1 MLESEAPAIDQPLS
15 QEPASQSDDSAV
27 ISDTPTE
34 QPVPAPS
41 YPQQPQAEVP
51 QVTSQEEM
59 YRRQLIE
66 TQQRLA
72 AVEAEKQK
80 VALEQQA
87 LAYQNQMVERGVPED
102 MAQTLSQQQAQ
113 MQAQSIDLQTQAQ
126 QALANEQGRYR
137 AALHYGKQY
146 GIEPDALIMY
156 DSPQAM
162 ETAAKQ
168 SSEISTLKKELQD
181 MKQQQVPVTEVEP
194 SAGPVA
200 GNSNIIR
207 LRDRYAMGESLS
219 QDEMS
224 RLNGY
229 LSG

>member
-1 MLESEAPAIDQPLS
+1 MSESEAPAIDQPLS

-27 ISDTPTE
+27 ISEAPTE
-34 QPVPAPS
+34 QTVPAPS

-51 QVTSQEEM
+51 QATSQEEM

-80 VALEQQA
+80 AALEQQA

-102 MAQTLSQQQAQ
+102 IAQTLSQQQAQ

>member
-1 MLESEAPAIDQPLS
+1 MSESEAPGIDQPLS

-41 YPQQPQAEVP
+41 YPQHPQAEVP
-51 QVTSQEEM
+51 QATSQEEM

-168 SSEISTLKKELQD
+168 SSEISTLKRELQD

>member
-1 MLESEAPAIDQPLS
+1 
-15 QEPASQSDDSAV
+15 
-27 ISDTPTE
+27 
-34 QPVPAPS
+34 
-41 YPQQPQAEVP
+41 
-51 QVTSQEEM
+51 M

-80 VALEQQA
+80 AALEQQA

-102 MAQTLSQQQAQ
+102 IAQTLSQQQAQ

>member
-1 MLESEAPAIDQPLS
+1 
-15 QEPASQSDDSAV
+15 
-27 ISDTPTE
+27 
-34 QPVPAPS
+34 
-41 YPQQPQAEVP
+41 
-51 QVTSQEEM
+51 M

-168 SSEISTLKKELQD
+168 SSEISTLKRELQD
-181 MKQQQVPVTEVEP
+181 IKQQQVPVTEVEP

-207 LRDRYAMGESLS
+207 LRDRYALGESLS
-219 QDEMS
+219 RDEMS

>member
-1 MLESEAPAIDQPLS
+1 MSESEAPGIDQPLS

-51 QVTSQEEM
+51 QATSQEEM

-168 SSEISTLKKELQD
+168 SSEISTLKRELQD
-181 MKQQQVPVTEVEP
+181 IKQQQVPVTEVEP

-207 LRDRYAMGESLS
+207 LRDRYALGESLS
-219 QDEMS
+219 RDEMS